1 MSNRA
6 AREKAIRLAENF
18 LTSLDHKGWLWSC
31 QDAQPDT
38 LSMNNKQRK
47 TYIKWKV
54 IIVWSLPSETTESRS
69 TFDGPSVLQVDI
81 AANEVQW
88 L

>member
-6 AREKAIRLAENF
+6 AREKAIHLAEDF
-18 LTSLDHKGWLWSC
+18 LTNLDHNGWGWSC

-47 TYIKWKV
+47 TYIKWNV
-54 IIVWSLPSETTESRS
+54 IIVWSLPSETTESRIPV
-69 TFDGPSVLQVDI
+69 DGPSVLQVDI